1 LVGYGYGRLR
11 GLIICR
17 ADSIVFSSGN
27 ILVHAY
33 VGAWLLCTNV
43 KSAII

>member
-1 LVGYGYGRLR
+1 MVDLEVLEFAE
-11 GLIICR
+11 LTPLC
-17 ADSIVFSSGN
+17 SSGCN
-27 ILVHAY
+27 LVHAY